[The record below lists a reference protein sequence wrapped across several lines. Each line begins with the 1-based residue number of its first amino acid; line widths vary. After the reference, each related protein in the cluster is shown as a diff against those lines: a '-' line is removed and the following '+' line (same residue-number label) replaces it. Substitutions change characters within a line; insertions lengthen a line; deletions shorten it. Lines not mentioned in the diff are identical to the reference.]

1 MKNILVLNSSLNGEN
16 GNSNKLTNT
25 FVEKAQESLAV
36 KVSNVDLN
44 AAELSHLSIE
54 EMASWQTTPEE
65 RTQRQQ
71 TLAAVSDNYIK
82 QLMSADVIVLGM
94 PMYNFGIPSVF
105 KAWID
110 RVARAGVTFKYT
122 STGPVGLL
130 GNKKVIV
137 LAARGG
143 MYAGTPKDTQT
154 QYLKDVLGFIGLE
167 EVEFVYAEGLAMGE
181 QSYNDAFLQAN
192 EKIIELIG
200 DLQV

>member
-16 GNSNKLTNT
+16 GNSNTLTNT

-36 KVSNVDLN
+36 KVSSVDLN
-44 AAELSHLSIE
+44 AAELPHLSIE
-54 EMASWQTTPEE
+54 EMASWQTTPDE

-71 TLAAVSDNYIK
+71 TLAAVSDNYIE
-82 QLMSADVIVLGM
+82 QLMSADVLVLGM

-122 STGPVGLL
+122 PTGPVGLL

-154 QYLKDVLGFIGLE
+154 QYLKDVLGFIGLDD
-167 EVEFVYAEGLAMGE
+167 VEFVYAEGLAMGE

-200 DLQV
+200 NL

>member
-1 MKNILVLNSSLNGEN
+1 MKNILVLNSSLNSDK

-25 FVEKAQESLAV
+25 FVENVQQSKEV
-36 KVSNVDLN
+36 NINTVDLA

-54 EMASWQTTPEE
+54 EMASWQTPPDE
-65 RTQRQQ
+65 RTEKQN
-71 TLAAVSDNYIK
+71 TLAALSDNYVE
-82 QLMSADVIVLGM
+82 QLMSADVVVLGM
-94 PMYNFGIPSVF
+94 PMYNFGVPSVF

-122 STGPVGLL
+122 ETGPVGLL
-130 GNKKVIV
+130 GNKKVVV

-143 MYAGTPKDTQT
+143 KYAGTPKDTQT

-167 EVEFVYAEGLAMGE
+167 NVEFVYAEGLAMGE
-181 QSYNDAFLQAN
+181 QSYNDAFLHAN

-200 DLQV
+200 NL